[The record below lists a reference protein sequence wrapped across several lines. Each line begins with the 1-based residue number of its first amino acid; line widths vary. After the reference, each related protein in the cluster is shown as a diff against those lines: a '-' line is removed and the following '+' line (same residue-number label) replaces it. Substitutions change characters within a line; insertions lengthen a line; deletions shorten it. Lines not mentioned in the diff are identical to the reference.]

1 MLRFVIFLALIV
13 SSPAFADDVGGR
25 LAEAALERTRYDIEY
40 DPAYQRIAYPM
51 GDVAAG
57 RGVCSDVVVR
67 ALRALDVDL
76 QRLIHED
83 MRAAFSAYPAL
94 WGLNRPDANIDHR
107 RVPNIETF
115 LTRRNMRLPPS
126 DDPGDYRPGDIVAW
140 NLKGASGGTLAHIG
154 VVSAAKGASGAP
166 LVIHNIG
173 KGPRQEDVL
182 FAWPMT
188 GRYRLDE
195 AFVSEN
201 REPEE

>member
-1 MLRFVIFLALIV
+1 MLRFVMCLALFA
-13 SSPAFADDVGGR
+13 SSPAFAGDVGGR
-25 LAEAALERTRYDIEY
+25 LADAALERTRHDVEY
-40 DPAYQRIAYPM
+40 DPTYQRIAYPM
-51 GDVAAG
+51 GDVAAD

-115 LTRRNMRLPPS
+115 LARRNMRLAPS
-126 DDPGDYRPGDIVAW
+126 DDPDDYRPGDIVAW

-154 VVSAAKGASGAP
+154 VVSAATGRSGAP

-173 KGPRQEDVL
+173 KGPREEDVL

-201 REPEE
+201 RQPEE